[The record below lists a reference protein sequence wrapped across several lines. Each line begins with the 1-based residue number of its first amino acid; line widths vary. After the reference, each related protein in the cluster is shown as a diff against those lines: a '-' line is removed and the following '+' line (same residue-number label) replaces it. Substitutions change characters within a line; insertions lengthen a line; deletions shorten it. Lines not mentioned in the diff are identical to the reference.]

1 MIKFSLSCDRN
12 HIFDSWFESN
22 KAFETLNSKELLTC
36 PMCNSTQIGKNIMA
50 PNIVAKD
57 KTSTIK
63 CKSQEK
69 KKKIDLQKPLSK
81 YEEALQKLKK
91 EIEKNSEY
99 VGKNFVEQARLMY
112 KCDTKKR
119 SIHGEASLK
128 EAKELVE
135 EGIPVTPL
143 PWPVITDTN

>member
-22 KAFETLNSKELLTC
+22 QAYETLVSKKLLTC
-36 PMCNSTQIGKNIMA
+36 PICNSNHVHKNIMA

-57 KTSTIK
+57 KPV
-63 CKSQEK
+63 EK
-69 KKKIDLQKPLSK
+69 ETTAVAQKESIDLQKPQSK
-81 YEEALQKLKK
+81 FEEKLMTLKK

-99 VGKNFVEQARLMY
+99 VGKKFAEQARMMY
-112 KCDTKKR
+112 HSDTKKK

-128 EAKELVE
+128 EAKELLD

-143 PWPVITDTN
+143 PWPLISDTN

>member
-1 MIKFSLSCDRN
+1 MIKFSLSCERN

-22 KAFETLNSKELLTC
+22 KAFDKLHAKKLLTC

-50 PNIVAKD
+50 PNIVAKEKSTSNECTAVD
-57 KTSTIK
+57 KP
-63 CKSQEK
+63 
-69 KKKIDLQKPLSK
+69 KKIDLQKPLSK
-81 YEEALQKLKK
+81 YEEALQIVKK

-112 KCDTKKR
+112 QSDNKKK

-128 EAKELVE
+128 DAKELVD
-135 EGIPVTPL
+135 EGIPVIPL